1 MDEQPSGRIEP
12 VSVVF
17 RRVVKPERAAEFEG
31 WLRELGEVLH
41 QFEGY
46 LGLDVIRPQN
56 QNHPEYAIILRFDTV
71 DHLRVWELS
80 TERREWVEKS
90 AHMTTGEAIIQRR
103 QGADIWFSSPE
114 QSSAAPRPARYKTT
128 LLTIAGI
135 YPVLVI
141 ISYLL
146 APLLNDLH
154 PLLRS
159 FILVVFIAPI
169 VTHVVMPRLTRTF
182 HGWLFPKPAAQ
193 G

>member
-1 MDEQPSGRIEP
+1 MDQNQLDP
-12 VSVVF
+12 VSIVF

-31 WLRELGEVLH
+31 WLRELDKVLH

-56 QNHPEYAIILRFDTV
+56 HNHPEYAIIMRFDTV

-90 AHMTTGEAIIQRR
+90 ADLTVGEATIQRR
-103 QGADIWFSSPE
+103 QGADIWFTSTE
-114 QSSAAPRPARYKTT
+114 QGSAAPRPARYKTT

-146 APLLNDLH
+146 APLLVGLH
-154 PLLRS
+154 PLLSS
-159 FILVVFIAPI
+159 FIMVVFIAPI
-169 VTHVVMPRLTRTF
+169 VTHVVMPLLTRIF
-182 HGWLFPKPAAQ
+182 HGWLYPQPPAARV
-193 G
+193 